1 MKIGDMASLLIGGY
15 SVEDLKAIKELESKD
30 PEVITLAKQAG
41 SMSDLQALLELTGQ
55 DEADADQ
62 PEDPAP
68 EDPKQPAESA
78 PEPDYKAM
86 YEAEHKKLSEIQKLN
101 ATKDISGNAGDT
113 IEDQLIDFFN
123 AI

>member
-15 SVEDLKAIKELESKD
+15 SVEDLRAIRELESKD

-55 DEADADQ
+55 DAADEAP

-68 EDPKQPAESA
+68 EDPNQPAERA

-86 YEAEHKKLSEIQKLN
+86 YEAEHKKLSDLQKDN

>member
-55 DEADADQ
+55 DEAAEEQ

-68 EDPKQPAESA
+68 EDPKQPAESV
-78 PEPDYKAM
+78 PEPDYKKL
-86 YEAEHKKLSEIQKLN
+86 YEAEHKKLSDIQKAN
-101 ATKDISGNAGDT
+101 VAKDISGNAGESL
-113 IEDQLIDFFN
+113 EDSLIDIFSN
-123 AI
+123 M

>member
-1 MKIGDMASLLIGGY
+1 MKIGDMASLLLGGY

-86 YEAEHKKLSEIQKLN
+86 YEAEHKKLSEIQKAN